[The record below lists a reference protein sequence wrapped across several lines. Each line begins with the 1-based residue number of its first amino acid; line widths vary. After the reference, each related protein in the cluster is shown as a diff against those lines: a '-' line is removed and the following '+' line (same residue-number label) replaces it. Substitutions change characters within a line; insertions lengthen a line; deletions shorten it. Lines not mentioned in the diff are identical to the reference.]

1 MEIIKKHSVRWAA
14 VILEWLIF
22 FLFTALVMFV
32 DVRPIGPEA
41 SSVGFASLNQWV
53 AKAFPYRPFFH
64 KISDYLGYLA
74 ILLDGTFALIALSQ
88 WISRRKLWAVDHN
101 LLFLMFFYTVVVII
115 YFACTKI
122 VINYRPVILE
132 SEGGLESSYPSSH
145 TVLAVAS
152 FYTAVLNIHVLLKKE
167 NLQKLANALCTFF
180 GIALILSRVASGI
193 HWFTDII
200 GSLLLIASL
209 VMTYLA
215 ALTAPASA
223 GHYQGKRVSK

>member
-1 MEIIKKHSVRWAA
+1 MYSPWGRKAVSMEIIKKHPVRWAA

-101 LLFLMFFYTVVVII
+101 LLFLMFFYTVVVINI
-115 YFACTKI
+115 FLRLY
-122 VINYRPVILE
+122 
-132 SEGGLESSYPSSH
+132 
-145 TVLAVAS
+145 
-152 FYTAVLNIHVLLKKE
+152 VLN
-167 NLQKLANALCTFF
+167 
-180 GIALILSRVASGI
+180 
-193 HWFTDII
+193 
-200 GSLLLIASL
+200 LIAQLSC
-209 VMTYLA
+209 TYFF
-215 ALTAPASA
+215 PFIN
-223 GHYQGKRVSK
+223 